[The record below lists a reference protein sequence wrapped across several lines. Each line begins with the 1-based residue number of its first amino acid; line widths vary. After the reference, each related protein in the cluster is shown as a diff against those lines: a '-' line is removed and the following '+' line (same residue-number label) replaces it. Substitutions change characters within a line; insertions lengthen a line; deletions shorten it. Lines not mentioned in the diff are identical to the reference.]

1 MLRWASFSYRVFEI
15 SVCFVLGAHLPVAQF
30 SSEIRDLHLDLIKF
44 TAGKVMLDTHVV
56 LHILKIVL
64 ITDLGIRF

>member
-1 MLRWASFSYRVFEI
+1 M
-15 SVCFVLGAHLPVAQF
+15 CFVLGAHLPGAQF